1 MKPLTIYK
9 ASAGSGK
16 TYRLAM
22 DYINLLLN
30 DPTAYESILAVTF
43 TNKATAEMKR
53 RILMELW
60 AVTQNEERSII
71 ERRKAGQALTLLL
84 DNYHFFRV
92 QTIDTFFQAVLRNLA
107 KELQLNANLKVSLS
121 NDEVVSEAVDDL
133 IDTLAEDKKLR
144 RVVMNYVSD
153 SMKEGRKW
161 NVISDIKDF
170 GNTIFKELYKAN
182 RKRLDEVFENEH
194 FFDEYRK
201 KLQELRDSVGTTYSD
216 AATKVLDEMRSRGLT
231 IDHFAKK
238 DRGPI
243 SYFLKLQDGR
253 FNDDANLMNKTVCEA
268 MDDATKWYT
277 KANAGNAALTLF
289 VEDVILPAMAEIER
303 TRHGDAVIYNSA
315 NVTLRHLNDMRLLA
329 RIEDSAHN
337 LNEAAQRFMLSDT
350 QSLLHEIMG
359 EDDAPF
365 VFEKIGSRLKH
376 VMIDEFQDTSTV
388 QWKNFLTLLK
398 ECMSTCDSTG
408 GEKSLCNNLIVG
420 DVKQS
425 IYRFRSGDWRLLNN
439 LEDEFG
445 TQCEVET
452 LKTNWRSWKNVV
464 NFNNVFLREVADA
477 EIAEIADEKW
487 QADLRRAYSDVEQKV
502 AERNEKTG
510 GLVHIEL
517 LPSEQTPETPEKVH
531 EIISH
536 LLEKGV
542 RQSDIAVLVRKKSEV
557 CEIADYLEE
566 QGLHVLSAEAF
577 RLDASQNVLT
587 IVNAM
592 KVLARPKDELAKAYI
607 TLTAPDVMTQLEEQ
621 RQTLVQKTL
630 HDLAE
635 HLISIIGSYD
645 PAFVTAFFDRLE
657 TFTNDISPVLEDFI
671 EAWDEN
677 LCGDTIETTSGDGI
691 TIMTIHKSK
700 GLEFNHVI
708 VPYCNWDGNPPFA
721 NTLWVEPKVAPFSD
735 LPLVPVDYR
744 NATSL
749 SNTIYEADGMEEYIQ
764 SVVDNFNLLYVAM
777 TRPRHTLFVIG
788 ERGSKNFKRS
798 RLMEQAILKMSER
811 KDIEG
816 VELHVSGLDDND
828 EPLSIT
834 YGRLEV
840 KKPEDKTK
848 TKTKTKMEGELKP
861 EGMPKNPFALPE
873 EAEVMTSLPTYC
885 PMVDFRQSVAS
896 QRFSVDDDAY
906 EKMRARIEGTEQH
919 WIFSHIRTLD
929 DVPPEY
935 EEAFSNELVRQWYDP
950 HWKVFNECSII
961 TAYGEYRPDRVISD
975 GKQTIVIDFKFGS
988 PHDGYKK
995 QVRNYM
1001 NLLSRMGYPNV
1012 QGYLWYVTTNEI
1024 VLIHNA

>member
-1 MKPLTIYK
+1 MRPLTIYK

-22 DYINLLLN
+22 DYINLLLH

-60 AVTQNEERSII
+60 AVTQDENRSII
-71 ERRKAGQALTLLL
+71 ERRKAEQALTLLL

-133 IDTLAEDKKLR
+133 IDTLADDKKLR
-144 RVVMNYVSD
+144 RIVMNYVTD
-153 SMKEGRKW
+153 SMREGRKW
-161 NVISDIKDF
+161 NVIGDIKVF
-170 GNTIFKELYKAN
+170 GNTIFKELYKVN
-182 RKRLDEVFENEH
+182 RHKLEEAFKNEN

-201 KLQELRDSVGTTYSD
+201 KLRELRDSVGTGYED
-216 AATKVLDEMRSRGLT
+216 AATKVLNEMRARGLD
-231 IDHFAKK
+231 IDDFTRKGT
-238 DRGPI
+238 GPM

-253 FNDDANLMNKTVCEA
+253 FYDDANLMNKTVKDA
-268 MDDATKWYT
+268 MDDPAKWYT
-277 KANAGNAALTLF
+277 KANASNTDLTTF
-289 VEDVILPAMAEIER
+289 VEEVILPAMRKIEK
-303 TRHGDAVIYNSA
+303 TRPEDAVTYNSA

-329 RIEDSAHN
+329 RIEDCAHN

-350 QSLLHEIMG
+350 QSLLHEIIG

-365 VFEKIGSRLKH
+365 IFEKIGSRLKH

-388 QWKNFLTLLK
+388 QWKNFLTLLR
-398 ECMSTCDSTG
+398 ECMSTCDSTNQ
-408 GEKSLCNNLIVG
+408 KLCNNLIVG

-439 LEDEFG
+439 LEDSFG
-445 TQCEVET
+445 EQCKVEP

-464 NFNNVFLREVADA
+464 NFNNIFLREVADA
-477 EIAEIADEKW
+477 EIEEIIDEKW
-487 QADLRRAYSDVEQKV
+487 QEDLRRAYSDVEQKV
-502 AERNEKTG
+502 AERNENTD

-517 LPSEQTPETPEKVH
+517 LPPAQTPETPEKVH
-531 EIISH
+531 EIICQ
-536 LLEKGV
+536 LMEKGA
-542 RQSDIAVLVRKKSEV
+542 RQSDIAVLVRRKSEV
-557 CEIADYLEE
+557 CEIADYLESE
-566 QGLHVLSAEAF
+566 GLHVLSAEAF
-577 RLDASQNVLT
+577 RLDASQNVVT

-592 KVLARPKDELAKAYI
+592 KVLARPKDELARAYI

-635 HLISIIGSYD
+635 HLVSIIGSYE

-657 TFTNDISPVLEDFI
+657 TFTTDISPVLEDFI
-671 EAWDEN
+671 EAWDDN
-677 LCGDTIETTSGDGI
+677 LCGETIETTSGDGI

-721 NTLWVEPKVAPFSD
+721 NTLWVEPKVAPFSE

-749 SNTIYEADGMEEYIQ
+749 NNTIYEADGMEEYIQ
-764 SVVDNFNLLYVAM
+764 SVVDNYNLLYVAM
-777 TRPRHTLFVIG
+777 TRPRHSLFVIG
-788 ERGSKNFKRS
+788 ERDSKGFKRS
-798 RLMEQAILKMSER
+798 RLMELALRKMSEE
-811 KDIEG
+811 KEEIEG
-816 VELHVSGLDDND
+816 LKLHVSGIDDKD
-828 EPLSIT
+828 EPLTMT
-834 YGRLEV
+834 YGHLEV
-840 KKPEDKTK
+840 KNSDEKPAA
-848 TKTKTKMEGELKP
+848 KP
-861 EGMPKNPFALPE
+861 EGKPAGMLKNPFDLPE
-873 EAEVMTSLPTYC
+873 ETEVMTSLPSYC

-896 QRFSVDDDAY
+896 QRFAADDDAY

-919 WIFSHIRTLD
+919 WIFSHIRTLN

-935 EEAFSNELVRQWYDP
+935 EEAFSNEQVRQWFDP

-961 TAYGEYRPDRVISD
+961 TAKGEYRPDRVITD
-975 GKQTIVIDFKFGS
+975 GTQTIVIDFKFGS
-988 PHDGYKK
+988 PHDGYKR

-1001 NLLSRMGYPNV
+1001 SLLSRMGYPDV
-1012 QGYLWYVTTNEI
+1012 QGYLWYVTTPEI
-1024 VLIHNA
+1024 VKV

>member
-1 MKPLTIYK
+1 MKSLTIYK

-22 DYINLLLN
+22 DYINLLLH

-60 AVTQNEERSII
+60 AVTQDEGRPLI
-71 ERRKAGQALTLLL
+71 ERRKAEQALTLLL

-121 NDEVVSEAVDDL
+121 NDEVVSEAVDEL
-133 IDTLAEDKKLR
+133 IDTLADDKKLR

-170 GNTIFKELYKAN
+170 GNTIFKELYKVN
-182 RKRLDEVFENEH
+182 RHRLEEAFKNEN

-201 KLQELRDSVGTTYSD
+201 TLCELRDSVGKGYTD
-216 AATKVLDEMRSRGLT
+216 AATKVLDEMRSRGLD
-231 IDHFAKK
+231 IDDFTRKTT
-238 DRGPI
+238 GPM
-243 SYFLKLQDGR
+243 SYFLKLRDGR
-253 FNDDANLMNKTVCEA
+253 FNDDANLMNKTVSEA
-268 MDDATKWYT
+268 MDDPTKWYT
-277 KANAGNAALTLF
+277 KAKAGDATLTTF
-289 VEDVILPAMAEIER
+289 VEEVILPAMRKIEK
-303 TRHGDAVIYNSA
+303 TRHADAVTYNSA

-350 QSLLHEIMG
+350 QSLLHEIIG

-365 VFEKIGSRLKH
+365 IFEKIGSRLKH

-398 ECMSTCDSTG
+398 ECMSTCDSSNA
-408 GEKSLCNNLIVG
+408 KLCNNLIVG

-439 LEDEFG
+439 LEDDFG
-445 TQCEVET
+445 SQCEVET

-477 EIAEIADEKW
+477 EIAEIEDGKW
-487 QADLRRAYSDVEQKV
+487 QEDLRRAYSDVEQMV
-502 AERNEKTG
+502 AERNADTG

-517 LPSEQTPETPEKVH
+517 LPSAQTPETPEKVY

-536 LLEKGV
+536 LVEKGA
-542 RQSDIAVLVRKKSEV
+542 RQSDIAVLVRRKSEV
-557 CEIADYLEE
+557 CEIADYLESE
-566 QGLHVLSAEAF
+566 GLHVLSAEAF
-577 RLDASQNVLT
+577 RLDASQNVVT

-592 KVLARPKDELAKAYI
+592 KVLARPKDELARAYI
-607 TLTAPDVMTQLEEQ
+607 TLTAPDVMAQLEEQ

-635 HLISIIGSYD
+635 HLISIIGTYE

-657 TFTNDISPVLEDFI
+657 TFTTDISPVLEDFI

-677 LCGDTIETTSGDGI
+677 LCGETIETTSGDGI

-708 VPYCNWDGNPPFA
+708 VPYCNWDGNPPYA
-721 NTLWVEPKVAPFSD
+721 NTLWVEPKVAPFSQ

-749 SNTIYEADGMEEYIQ
+749 NNTIYEADGMEEYIQ

-777 TRPRHTLFVIG
+777 TRPRHSLFVIG
-788 ERGSKNFKRS
+788 ERDSKGFKRS
-798 RLMEQAILKMSER
+798 RLMELAMRKMSEE
-811 KDIEG
+811 KDIKG
-816 VELHVSGLDDND
+816 VELHVGGLDDKD
-828 EPLSIT
+828 EPLTMT
-834 YGRLEV
+834 YGHLEI
-840 KKPEDKTK
+840 KKAEGEPEGKAEK
-848 TKTKTKMEGELKP
+848 PEGEL
-861 EGMPKNPFALPE
+861 KNPFALPE
-873 EAEVMTSLPTYC
+873 ETEVMTSLPSYC

-896 QRFSVDDDAY
+896 QRFAADDDAY

-929 DVPPEY
+929 DVPQEY
-935 EEAFSNELVRQWYDP
+935 EDAFRNEQVRQWFDP

-961 TAYGEYRPDRVISD
+961 TAKGEYRPDRVITD
-975 GKQTIVIDFKFGS
+975 GQQTIVIDFKFGS
-988 PHDGYKK
+988 PHDGYKR

-1001 NLLSRMGYPNV
+1001 SLLSKMGYPDV
-1012 QGYLWYVTTNEI
+1012 HGYLWYVSQSSI
-1024 VLIHNA
+1024 IKV